1 MEWKTKKTDKI
12 NKIYDKVEQNRQKY
26 QELMTGENAI
36 ENAIKFNAKLNERL
50 EKLGVKTCTY
60 IPKEDNDG
68 QN

>member
-1 MEWKTKKTDKI
+1 
-12 NKIYDKVEQNRQKY
+12 
-26 QELMTGENAI
+26 MTGENAI